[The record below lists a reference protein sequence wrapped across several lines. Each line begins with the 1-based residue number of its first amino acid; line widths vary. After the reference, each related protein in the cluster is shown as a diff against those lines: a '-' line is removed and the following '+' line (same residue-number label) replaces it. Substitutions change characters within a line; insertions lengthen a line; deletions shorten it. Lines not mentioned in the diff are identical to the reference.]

1 MKFSKV
7 EFLVG
12 AFMLAGIGAI
22 LALALQVAGLS
33 FKPEGETYTLRAH
46 FDNIGGLKV
55 RSPVKVGGVV
65 VGRVS
70 DITLDAKS
78 QVPIVSLQMQKSA
91 GEFSETSTLSILTS
105 GLLGE
110 QYIGLARFSDEEMGT
125 SMLKDGDM
133 IEDTKSAIVLE
144 DLIGKFL
151 YSQSSGHQIRQQ
163 VRSNHVQEDRPD
175 AGPDDQ
181 HAVFLTAQATDA
193 TDPYALVDQ
202 AAKQT
207 FARLKADQAQV
218 KSNRITCG

>member
-12 AFMLAGIGAI
+12 AFMLAGIAAI

-33 FKPEGETYTLRAH
+33 FKPEGETYTLCAH

-91 GEFSETSTLSILTS
+91 GEFSETSTLSLLTS

-110 QYIGLARFSDEEMGT
+110 QYVGLAPGFTDEEMGT

-151 YSQSSGHQIRQQ
+151 YSQSS
-163 VRSNHVQEDRPD
+163 P
-175 AGPDDQ
+175 
-181 HAVFLTAQATDA
+181 ATDTPA
-193 TDPYALVDQ
+193 T
-202 AAKQT
+202 KE
-207 FARLKADQAQV
+207 
-218 KSNRITCG
+218 